1 MQDKA
6 TVDIAFNAPWKTM
19 KNSGY
24 QVVAGWRLFLVGR
37 EGDELKWREKQ
48 RIQLA
53 RAVYSDAD
61 VYFLMILW
69 VSWMHRCLLQL
80 LSGKTVVYATRHLE
94 FIEAANLVL
103 VRKYGELMS
112 DSNGELAR
120 HVVAHRRFL
129 NGVKPFFED
138 KSHHKRP
145 HKTHQIEVLDENSSL
160 TLGNG
165 SHSVRTQE
173 EEIQIGRVK
182 WSVYSTFIT
191 SSYKGALVP
200 VILLCQVLFQ
210 ILQMGSNYWISWE
223 TEEEGK
229 VSREQLLGIFIL
241 MSGGS
246 SIFILGQAVVMATI
260 AIETAQRMF
269 LGMVTSI
276 FAAPISFFDAKPS
289 SQILCRSSTDQ
300 STLDT
305 DIPYRLGGLAFA
317 LIQLLSIIILM
328 SKVIQRSNVASK
340 QMIKRSSPGYYISSA
355 RELARMIEIQKAP
368 ILPHFSETVVGA
380 TIIRCFDQE
389 DRFLKKIMNLVDDY
403 PRVVFHNSTS
413 MEWLCLRINFLFDV
427 VFFLAHIILVTLPR
441 TAIDQSLAGLAAIVS
456 EVFFS
461 SLWLKIEN
469 WSVGQRQLVCLARV
483 LLKKRRILVLD
494 EATASIDTA
503 TENIIQEKIREE
515 TNGCT
520 VITVAHRIPTIIVN
534 DLVLVLD
541 EGKQGHRVRFTISIT
556 QEQFFYVFKVG
567 GRILGQ
573 IIQ

>member
-328 SKVIQRSNVASK
+328 SK
-340 QMIKRSSPGYYISSA
+340 GYYISSA

-441 TAIDQSLAGLAAIVS
+441 TAIDQSKLFQTLVIFVN
-456 EVFFS
+456 
-461 SLWLKIEN
+461 WLKIEN

>member
-1 MQDKA
+1 
-6 TVDIAFNAPWKTM
+6 M
-19 KNSGY
+19 KNGQIVQSG
-24 QVVAGWRLFLVGR
+24 
-37 EGDELKWREKQ
+37 
-48 RIQLA
+48 
-53 RAVYSDAD
+53 
-61 VYFLMILW
+61 
-69 VSWMHRCLLQL
+69 
-80 LSGKTVVYATRHLE
+80 
-94 FIEAANLVL
+94 
-103 VRKYGELMS
+103 KYGELMS

-191 SSYKGALVP
+191 SAYKGALVP

-223 TEEEGK
+223 TEEGK

-276 FAAPISFFDAKPS
+276 FAAPISFFDAKSS

-328 SKVIQRSNVASK
+328 SKVAWQ
-340 QMIKRSSPGYYISSA
+340 GYYISSA

-441 TAIDQSLAGLAAIVS
+441 TAIDQSKLFQTLVIFVN
-456 EVFFS
+456 
-461 SLWLKIEN
+461 WLKIEN

-503 TENIIQEKIREE
+503 TENIIQETIREE

-541 EGKQGHRVRFTISIT
+541 EGK
-556 QEQFFYVFKVG
+556 
-567 GRILGQ
+567 
-573 IIQ
+573 